1 MQPIK
6 EPPPAAAGNT
16 PDKKSRAVI
25 DSKGKAFEE
34 APYAEDPDE
43 EAERTVGSREGGKGM
58 WGWLKGLGGA
68 DTEKSAHQVY
78 KVRPRAVLG
87 PWA

>member
-6 EPPPAAAGNT
+6 EPPPVAAGNT
-16 PDKKSRAVI
+16 PDKKSGVDI

-68 DTEKSAHQVY
+68 DTEKSAHQIY
-78 KVRPRAVLG
+78 KVRPHAVLG
-87 PWA
+87 PWT